1 MQRNMS
7 TLSNITPL
15 EPINRPSVTDQI
27 FEKLQ
32 SQIINLALPPG
43 VKISEAEV
51 AKALNTSRQPV
62 RDAFFRLSN
71 LGFLDIRPQRAT
83 RVSLISVNKVMEARF
98 VRTALEVE
106 TTRIACK
113 KIGNS
118 EISHLK
124 RNIEGQRVAIL
135 DDDRPRFHQLDD
147 KFHKK
152 ICTISGHPFAWQII
166 SESKSHLD
174 RVRLLSLSFNQE
186 RTMQEHQGLV
196 DAMENR
202 DGVKAVILIRQHLSR
217 LVEEMTRIR
226 SENTGYFADIDL

>member
-1 MQRNMS
+1 MT

-15 EPINRPSVTDQI
+15 EPIDRPSVTDQI

-71 LGFLDIRPQRAT
+71 SGFLDIRPQRAT
-83 RVSLISVNKVMEARF
+83 RVSLISIDKVMESRF
-98 VRTALEVE
+98 VRTALEIE
-106 TTRIACK
+106 TIRIACQQ
-113 KIGNS
+113 IRES
-118 EISHLK
+118 ELLQLQ
-124 RNIEGQRVAIL
+124 RNIEQQRTAIQ
-135 DDDRPRFHQLDD
+135 DDDRPLFHQLDD
-147 KFHKK
+147 EFHKR
-152 ICTISGHPFAWQII
+152 ICAISGHPFTWQII

-186 RTMQEHQGLV
+186 RTMQEHRGLLH
-196 DAMENR
+196 AMENR
-202 DGVKAVILIRQHLSR
+202 DSENAVLLMRQHLSR
-217 LVEEMTRIR
+217 LVEEMARIR
-226 SENTGYFADIDL
+226 SENAGYFADSA